1 MVLALC
7 IIIAFLG
14 HPWVGLGAAALFLYL
29 RRR

>member
-14 HPWVGLGAAALFLYL
+14 HPWVGLIAAAVFLYT